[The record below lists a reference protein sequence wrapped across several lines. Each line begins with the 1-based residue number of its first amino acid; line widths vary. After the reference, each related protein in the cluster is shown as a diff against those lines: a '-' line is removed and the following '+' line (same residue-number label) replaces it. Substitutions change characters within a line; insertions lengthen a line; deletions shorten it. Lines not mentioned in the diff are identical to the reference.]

1 MFRLQADGKFDAAI
15 RETAAIH
22 DDTLLGDILAARYLN
37 PAYHASPGQLRLWLR
52 TFSGLADSPAIYSLL
67 SSMPNRGGPLP
78 PAPTHNALDS
88 SHPPQHIRLPEEDD
102 PSLRVFTRNSLLD
115 HTVRERAT
123 QGVKGA
129 RSALHLIA
137 VTPGI
142 NDLYAAHL
150 QAEIAMTLFSSG
162 ENRQA
167 MSIARDAFEHSGRR
181 LGLAGYVAGLA
192 AWRQGRPDMAEPLF
206 EAASRASLTPGS
218 IRAGAAYWAARAHQ
232 ATGDVAAYH
241 PWLHRAAAAPHTFYG
256 LLASQILGLRAAAPK
271 SAHTPDTIGPNA
283 AMTLAA
289 EQQTIHAGNRV
300 LGEIDIEAVAATPA
314 GRRAFALLQ
323 VGERDRAE
331 ATLRRM
337 WPDIQNDAALCR
349 STQMVADAMNMK
361 DLSAQM
367 LMLIDTN
374 ESEHSSHDSRF
385 PLPPLQPEHGFRMD
399 PALVYALTR
408 LESNFDTT
416 VVSGAGARGL
426 MQLMPVTAA
435 FILHDRDRFN
445 RRPVDLHDPAANLD
459 IGQSYVLYLAQR
471 STQTGGTH
479 VPPGG
484 DMIRMLASYNAG
496 PSAISRHNATMDD
509 GEDPLLYI
517 ESLPNAETRDYVRR
531 AFTYLWIYA
540 DKLGVPTPSLET
552 LARNEWP
559 GFDAEIAMASH
570 TGHTI
575 H

>member
-1 MFRLQADGKFDAAI
+1 
-15 RETAAIH
+15 
-22 DDTLLGDILAARYLN
+22 
-37 PAYHASPGQLRLWLR
+37 
-52 TFSGLADSPAIYSLL
+52 
-67 SSMPNRGGPLP
+67 
-78 PAPTHNALDS
+78 
-88 SHPPQHIRLPEEDD
+88 
-102 PSLRVFTRNSLLD
+102 
-115 HTVRERAT
+115 
-123 QGVKGA
+123 
-129 RSALHLIA
+129 
-137 VTPGI
+137 
-142 NDLYAAHL
+142 
-150 QAEIAMTLFSSG
+150 
-162 ENRQA
+162 
-167 MSIARDAFEHSGRR
+167 
-181 LGLAGYVAGLA
+181 
-192 AWRQGRPDMAEPLF
+192 
-206 EAASRASLTPGS
+206 
-218 IRAGAAYWAARAHQ
+218 
-232 ATGDVAAYH
+232 
-241 PWLHRAAAAPHTFYG
+241 
-256 LLASQILGLRAAAPK
+256 
-271 SAHTPDTIGPNA
+271 
-283 AMTLAA
+283 
-289 EQQTIHAGNRV
+289 
-300 LGEIDIEAVAATPA
+300 
-314 GRRAFALLQ
+314 
-323 VGERDRAE
+323 
-331 ATLRRM
+331 M